1 MSIETRVGVDD
12 AFEEQQRGRLIKSMR
27 LFDLVFF
34 GITTVVSLDTIGQ
47 ISSFGAETFTWLL
60 VLVVLFVV
68 PYAWLMAELSGAF
81 PQEGGPYHW
90 MKLAFGRGW
99 AALGAVLYW
108 ITNPLWLGGSLSFL
122 ASATVSAYIVRLDTG
137 SFGDYVF
144 KLAFVWVG
152 ILVAVISLRR
162 GKWIPSIG
170 AFVKLALVGFVSLTV
185 VIYAMSHGVHGYGL
199 GSFSPTLAGFLG
211 AVPVLLFAISGFEC
225 GSAAG
230 DEMTDAK
237 RDGPLFITRS
247 AAISVM
253 CYLIPI
259 LAVLLVVPVDRITG
273 VSGFMDAVSLTFSIY
288 GGAQHTLVVIV
299 CVAFIFT
306 LLTQGSA
313 WMMGSDRVL
322 AAAGMDGTLP
332 RWLGVF
338 HARLGTPVRV
348 NLMSGAVA
356 TVFVIVANTLT
367 SGSAGSAFAVVLTV
381 AISTVLMSYI
391 IIYPTAWALRRRAPD
406 VPRPFVVPFGERGIA
421 VCTIMAT
428 FFALLGTWVALFPG
442 VLEKLF
448 GLNYDFVG
456 TWGVSRGRF
465 EALTLGTVTVIV
477 LLTVVGLWLGSAERR
492 REAGMVT
499 AREGVRVGP
508 A

>member
-1 MSIETRVGVDD
+1 MSTETQVGVNDT
-12 AFEEQQRGRLIKSMR
+12 FEEQQRGRLIKSMR

-47 ISSFGAETFTWLL
+47 ISSFGAETFTWML

-90 MKLAFGRGW
+90 MRLAFGRGW
-99 AALGAVLYW
+99 AAIGAVLYW

-122 ASATVSAYIVRLDTG
+122 AAAACNAYIVHLNTG
-137 SFGDYVF
+137 QVGDYIF

-185 VIYAMSHGVHGYGL
+185 VVYAISHGVHGYGL

-247 AAISVM
+247 AAISVA

-259 LAVLLVVPVDRITG
+259 LAVLLVVPVKRITG

-288 GGAQHTLVVIV
+288 GGARHALVDIV
-299 CVAFIFT
+299 AVAFIFT

-322 AAAGMDGTLP
+322 AAAGMDGTFP

-338 HARLGTPVRV
+338 HPRLGTPVRV
-348 NLMSGAVA
+348 NLMSGGVA

-367 SGSAGSAFAVVLTV
+367 SGSAANTFAVVLTV
-381 AISTVLMSYI
+381 AISTVLMSYL
-391 IIYPTAWALRRRAPD
+391 IIYPAAWALRRRQPE
-406 VPRPFVVPFGERGIA
+406 VSRPFVVPFGRRGMA
-421 VCTIMAT
+421 VATVLAT
-428 FFALLGTWVALFPG
+428 FFAVLGTWVALFPG
-442 VLEKLF
+442 VLEQLF
-448 GLNYDFVG
+448 GLSYDFSG

-465 EALTLGTVTVIV
+465 EALTLGTVAVIV
-477 LLTVVGLWLGSAERR
+477 LLTLAGLALGTRDRR
-492 REAGMVT
+492 REAGQLG
-499 AREGVRVGP
+499 ARHDINVGS

>member
-1 MSIETRVGVDD
+1 MSTETQVGAPDI
-12 AFEEQQRGRLIKSMR
+12 FEEQQRGRLVKSMR

-60 VLVVLFVV
+60 VLVVLFVI

-90 MKLAFGRGW
+90 MRLAFGRGW

-122 ASATVSAYIVRLDTG
+122 AATTVSAYIVRLDTG
-137 SFGDYVF
+137 SVGDYVF

-170 AFVKLALVGFVSLTV
+170 AFVKLALVAFVSLTV
-185 VIYAMSHGVHGYGL
+185 VIYAISHGVHGYGI

-247 AAISVM
+247 ATISVL

-259 LAVLLVVPVDRITG
+259 LAVLLVVPVKRITG
-273 VSGFMDAVSLTFSIY
+273 VSGFMDAISLTFSIY
-288 GGAQHTLVVIV
+288 GGARHALVDIV
-299 CVAFIFT
+299 AIAFVFT

-322 AAAGMDGTLP
+322 AAAGMDGTFP

-338 HARLGTPVRV
+338 HPRLGTPVRV

-356 TVFVIVANTLT
+356 SGFVIVANTLT
-367 SGSAGSAFAVVLTV
+367 SGSAANTFAVVLTV
-381 AISTVLMSYI
+381 AISTVLMSYL
-391 IIYPTAWALRRRAPD
+391 IIYPAAWMLRRKQPD
-406 VPRPFVVPFGERGIA
+406 APRPFRVPFGDRGMA
-421 VCTIMAT
+421 VATIIAT
-428 FFALLGTWVALFPG
+428 FFAALGTWVALFPG

-448 GLNYDFVG
+448 GLSYDFAG

-465 EALTLGTVTVIV
+465 EALTLGTVAVIV
-477 LLTVVGLWLGSAERR
+477 LLTLGGLWLGSFERR
-492 REAGMVT
+492 RETGAIR
-499 AREGVRVGP
+499 AREDIRVD
-508 A
+508 AA

>member
-1 MSIETRVGVDD
+1 MSTETQVGAADV
-12 AFEEQQRGRLIKSMR
+12 FEEEQRGRLIKSMR

-60 VLVVLFVV
+60 VLVLLFVI

-90 MKLAFGRGW
+90 MRLAFGRGW

-122 ASATVSAYIVRLDTG
+122 AAASCNAWIVHLDSG
-137 SFGDYVF
+137 SWADYVF
-144 KLAFVWVG
+144 KLSFVWLG

-170 AFVKLALVGFVSLTV
+170 AFVKLALVAFVSLTV
-185 VIYAMSHGVHGYGL
+185 IIYAFSHGVHGYGV

-247 AAISVM
+247 AAISVL

-259 LAVLLVVPVDRITG
+259 LAVLLVVPVKRITG
-273 VSGFMDAVSLTFSIY
+273 VSGFMDAISLTFSIY
-288 GGAQHTLVVIV
+288 GGARHALVDIV
-299 CVAFIFT
+299 AVAFVFT

-322 AAAGMDGTLP
+322 AAAGMDGTFP

-338 HARLGTPVRV
+338 HSRLGTPVRV

-356 TVFVIVANTLT
+356 SAFVIVANELT
-367 SGSAGSAFAVVLTV
+367 SGSAANTFAVVLTV
-381 AISTVLMSYI
+381 AISTVLMSYL
-391 IIYPTAWALRRRAPD
+391 IIYPAAWALRRKQPGAA
-406 VPRPFVVPFGERGIA
+406 RPFRVPFGDRGMA
-421 VCTIMAT
+421 VATVLAT

-448 GLNYDFVG
+448 GLSYDFTG
-456 TWGVSRGRF
+456 TWGVSRARF
-465 EALTLGTVTVIV
+465 EALTLGTVAVIV
-477 LLTVVGLWLGSAERR
+477 LLTVAGLWLGSLERR
-492 REAGMVT
+492 REAGTVSP
-499 AREGVRVGP
+499 REDIGVGR

>member
-1 MSIETRVGVDD
+1 MSTETRVGVDD

-60 VLVVLFVV
+60 VLVALFVV

-122 ASATVSAYIVRLDTG
+122 AAATCNAWIIHLDSG
-137 SFGDYVF
+137 SWADYVF

-170 AFVKLALVGFVSLTV
+170 AFVKLALVAFVSLTV
-185 VIYAMSHGVHGYGL
+185 IIYAFSHGVHGYGI

-211 AVPVLLFAISGFEC
+211 AVPVLLFAISGFEA

-230 DEMTDAK
+230 DEMNDAG

-247 AAISVM
+247 AAISVA

-259 LAVLLVVPVDRITG
+259 LAVLLVMPVKSITG
-273 VSGFMDAVSLTFSIY
+273 VSGFMDAVSATFTIY
-288 GGAQHTLVVIV
+288 GGARQALIVLVAI
-299 CVAFIFT
+299 AFIFT

-313 WMMGSDRVL
+313 WMMGSDRVV
-322 AAAGMDGTLP
+322 AAAGMDGTFP
-332 RWLGVF
+332 RWFGVF
-338 HARLGTPVRV
+338 HPRLGTPVRV
-348 NLMSGAVA
+348 NLCSGAVA
-356 TVFVIVANTLT
+356 TVFVIVASKLT
-367 SGSAGSAFAVVLTV
+367 SGSAGNAFYVVLTV

-391 IIYPTAWALRRRAPD
+391 IIYPTAWVLRRKHPD
-406 VPRPFVVPFGERGIA
+406 TPRPFRVPFGERGIA
-421 VCTIMAT
+421 IATVSAT
-428 FFALLGTWVALFPG
+428 FFAVLGTWVALFPG

-448 GLNYDFVG
+448 GLDYDFVG
-456 TWGVSRGRF
+456 TWGVGRARF
-465 EALTLGTVTVIV
+465 EALTLGTVAVII
-477 LLTVVGLWLGSAERR
+477 LLTLLGLWLGTRERA
-492 REAGMVT
+492 REAGDIGTRHDVN
-499 AREGVRVGP
+499 VGS

>member
-1 MSIETRVGVDD
+1 MSTETQIGATDV
-12 AFEEQQRGRLIKSMR
+12 FEQQQRRRLVKSMR

-60 VLVVLFVV
+60 VLVVLFVI
-68 PYAWLMAELSGAF
+68 PYAWLMAELTGAF

-90 MKLAFGRGW
+90 MRLAFGRGW

-122 ASATVSAYIVRLDTG
+122 ASATFSAYIAHLDTG
-137 SFGDYVF
+137 SVGDYMF

-170 AFVKLALVGFVSLTV
+170 AFVKLTLVGFVSLTV
-185 VIYAMSHGVHGYGL
+185 VIYAFSHGVHGYGI
-199 GSFSPTLAGFLG
+199 GSFSPTLVGFLG

-230 DEMTDAK
+230 DEMTNAR

-247 AAISVM
+247 ATISVG

-259 LAVLLVVPVDRITG
+259 LAVLLVVPVKRITG

-288 GGAQHTLVVIV
+288 GSARHALVDIV
-299 CVAFIFT
+299 AVAFVFT

-322 AAAGMDGTLP
+322 AAAGMDGTFP

-338 HARLGTPVRV
+338 HPRLGTPVRV
-348 NLMSGAVA
+348 NLISGAVA
-356 TVFVIVANTLT
+356 TVFVVVANTLT
-367 SGSAGSAFAVVLTV
+367 SGSAANTFAVVLTV
-381 AISTVLMSYI
+381 AISTVLMSYL
-391 IIYPTAWALRRRAPD
+391 IIYPSAWALRRKQPNAI
-406 VPRPFVVPFGERGIA
+406 RPFVVPFGDRGMGVA
-421 VCTIMAT
+421 TVLAT

-442 VLEKLF
+442 VLESLF
-448 GLNYDFVG
+448 GLSYDFSG

-465 EALTLGTVTVIV
+465 EALTLGTVAVIV
-477 LLTVVGLWLGSAERR
+477 ALTLAGLWLGTQERR
-492 REAGMVT
+492 RESGAVSAT
-499 AREGVRVGP
+499 RDVDIGP